1 MKAGPEKNHA
11 GRYVTIWAAVLMTGL
26 VVVVA
31 VFAIPIARD
40 RAQIRHLAL
49 RVAHRERALAQ
60 RPIIDARLAAL
71 RNLMAQAR
79 PLGVTVPVTAFAGT
93 VVQDR
98 LTGLLKQQAAII
110 TTVSRFTTRAHH
122 LRLLH
127 VTVKARIPLARL
139 QPTLNALAALPWA
152 LRVTHLTIHRPHKGM
167 APVQMGFTLPIF
179 RTAS

>member
-1 MKAGPEKNHA
+1 MKTAPKQNHA

-26 VVVVA
+26 LIVVA
-31 VFAIPIARD
+31 VFAVPIARD
-40 RAQIRHLAL
+40 RAQIHDLAL
-49 RVAHRERALAQ
+49 RIAQRERALAQ

-71 RNLMAQAR
+71 RKLMAQAR
-79 PLGVTVPVTAFAGT
+79 PLGVTVPVTALAGT

-98 LTGLLKQQAAII
+98 LTALLKQQAA
-110 TTVSRFTTRAHH
+110 TLMTVSSFATRAHH

-152 LRVTHLTIHRPHKGM
+152 LRVTHLAIHRPHKGM